1 MGTSNMQVLHRD
13 DLPLGGFAGL
23 REHRLVMDPKVFGHH
38 RHPQAWPGLGNF
50 VYLADAR
57 FNPKGETRLH
67 DHQEIDVIS
76 IMVAGRIR
84 HEGSLEHGQE
94 LNACDVQVQRAGGEG
109 FRHNEVN
116 PDDRPNRMLQLWA
129 VPEQSGLPAGYK
141 TYHPARGVATRI
153 YGGAA
158 DQRETFAERT
168 LISVAPLEAG
178 DRVAAPGPFM
188 AYLAGG
194 EGVAGGL
201 AVSDGDLMRGEDLT
215 FEAGALALL
224 VLVQLG
230 Y

>member
-141 TYHPARGVATRI
+141 TYHPARGVRQISARPLPRAPSSQWPRSRLATGWLRPVRSWPTLP
-153 YGGAA
+153 AA
-158 DQRETFAERT
+158 
-168 LISVAPLEAG
+168 
-178 DRVAAPGPFM
+178 RVSPAAWP
-188 AYLAGG
+188 
-194 EGVAGGL
+194 
-201 AVSDGDLMRGEDLT
+201 
-215 FEAGALALL
+215 
-224 VLVQLG
+224 
-230 Y
+230 